1 MTKPGAAMAE
11 LLRMLGKK
19 RATVLYPAEKVDV
32 PDGFRG
38 RIQIRDDLCIGCS
51 KCSIVCPS
59 SAVEMV
65 MDKERKKIKFSGKEL
80 SREKHPKVNLL
91 SCIRCGEC
99 EEACPTSPKAISL
112 TTKFSGASLERDLTV
127 VPTVP

>member
-1 MTKPGAAMAE
+1 MTMPGAAFGE
-11 LLRMLGKK
+11 VLRMLGRR
-19 RATVLYPAEKVDV
+19 RATVLYPAEKVEV

-38 RIQIRDDLCIGCS
+38 RVQIRDDLCIGCT

-59 SAVEMV
+59 GAVEMV
-65 MDKERKKIKFSGKEL
+65 MDKEKRKIKFSGKEL

-99 EEACPTSPKAISL
+99 EEACPTNPKAIRLS
-112 TTKFSGASLERDLTV
+112 KDFSGASLERELTV
-127 VPTVP
+127 NPMVP